1 MQHLNTSKQILIL
14 AVYRI
19 TFHLKTKMRLLQI
32 PDLRNDSKRQSFL
45 LQELQI
51 GQELLAQGI
60 YD

>member
-14 AVYRI
+14 AVYRN